1 MSMTENMARVERM
14 ALRGLDVDQIMAL
27 GLPLS
32 QRTVAAIV
40 DIAHAAT
47 KSEREAR
54 EAAEA
59 ERIAEQRRLRAEAVS
74 HYRIIEVKLKGVRLS
89 IGSIIA
95 DTAAKHGLTATD
107 LVGRSRALHTIIPAR
122 QEAMYLCAHDTPYGL
137 PEIGKAFKRDHTT
150 VLHGIRKHCERT
162 GIPLPRGMQ
171 PEGARS

>member
-47 KSEREAR
+47 RSEREAR

-59 ERIAEQRRLRAEAVS
+59 ERLAEQRRLRAEAVE
-74 HYRIIEVKLKGVRLS
+74 HYRIIEVRLEGVRRS
-89 IGSIIA
+89 IATIIRE
-95 DTAAKHGLTATD
+95 TAAKHGLTATD
-107 LVGRSRALHTIIPAR
+107 LVGRSRARTIMPAR
-122 QEAMYLCAHDTPYGL
+122 QEAMYLCTHDTPYGL
-137 PEIGKAFKRDHTT
+137 PEIGKTFNRDHTT
-150 VLHGIRKHCERT
+150 VLHGVRMHAERN
-162 GIPLPRGMQ
+162 GLPLPRGMR
-171 PEGARS
+171 PEGAI